1 MANSTQIL
9 LRYWY
14 EDCLDDCRQHK
25 HRSTLRCRVS
35 RSSHSCD
42 AGRSMDSYRGTFV
55 PIVDERAS
63 ELKRKDDTVV
73 IIASGRFN
81 LGLMTSNYG
90 TVNRSK

>member
-1 MANSTQIL
+1 
-9 LRYWY
+9 
-14 EDCLDDCRQHK
+14 
-25 HRSTLRCRVS
+25 
-35 RSSHSCD
+35 
-42 AGRSMDSYRGTFV
+42 MDSYRGTFV